1 MYKDSIDREAADVGM
16 LFGDRERSGRE
27 TDDVR
32 TLFGDRERSGR
43 ETADAET
50 FLCGKERSGQECTAD
65 GKPDNRMEKTKKSG
79 PSGPDCSGILV
90 KYILVTVFCA
100 FFGAVYEHF
109 SFGVYSNFMIYA
121 FAFPL
126 LLGVLPFGLLQAG
139 RKRAEVLEWIV
150 SHPMMLKLWHTGAA
164 VLTVGSLFKGILE
177 IYGTVNALTPV
188 YWFAGG
194 VLLILALVIPLI
206 CRAAESIE
214 N

>member
-1 MYKDSIDREAADVGM
+1 MS
-16 LFGDRERSGRE
+16 
-27 TDDVR
+27 
-32 TLFGDRERSGR
+32 
-43 ETADAET
+43 
-50 FLCGKERSGQECTAD
+50 
-65 GKPDNRMEKTKKSG
+65 DNRTEKTEKSG
-79 PSGPDCSGILV
+79 PTGPDCSGILV

-139 RKRAEVLEWIV
+139 RKRAEVREWIV
-150 SHPMMLKLWHTGAA
+150 SQPMMLKLWHTGAA

-177 IYGTVNALTPV
+177 IYGTVSALTPV

>member
-1 MYKDSIDREAADVGM
+1 MYKDSICREAADVGTLFSDRKRNGRETDDVRM
-16 LFGDRERSGRE
+16 LFDDRERSGRE
-27 TDDVR
+27 TDDA
-32 TLFGDRERSGR
+32 G
-43 ETADAET
+43 T
-50 FLCGKERSGQECTAD
+50 FLYGKERSGQECAAA
-65 GKPDNRMEKTKKSG
+65 GMSDNRTEKTEKSG

-126 LLGVLPFGLLQAG
+126 LLGVLPFSLLQAG
-139 RKRAEVLEWIV
+139 RKRTELREWIV
-150 SHPMMLKLWHTGAA
+150 SHPMMLNLWHTGAA

-177 IYGTVNALTPV
+177 IYGTVSALTPV